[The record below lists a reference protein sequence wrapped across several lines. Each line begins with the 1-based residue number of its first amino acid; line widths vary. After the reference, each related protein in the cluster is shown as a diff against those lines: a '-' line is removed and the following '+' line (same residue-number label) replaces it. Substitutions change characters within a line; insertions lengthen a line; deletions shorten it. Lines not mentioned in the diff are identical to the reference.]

1 MLCALRGCR
10 LSALLL
16 SPFALLR
23 ERDMDKESEE
33 AERLEQMRALRE
45 EGKSYREIAQ
55 IMECS
60 PATVH
65 KYLAQTN

>member
-1 MLCALRGCR
+1 MRGCR

-33 AERLEQMRALRE
+33 GMTYQQIADELGYKDRSSI
-45 EGKSYREIAQ
+45 GKILKRNS
-55 IMECS
+55 
-60 PATVH
+60 
-65 KYLAQTN
+65 

>member
-1 MLCALRGCR
+1 M
-10 LSALLL
+10 
-16 SPFALLR
+16 LR
-23 ERDMDKESEE
+23 ERDMDKESED
-33 AERLEQMRALRE
+33 AERLEQMRTLRE

-65 KYLAQTN
+65 KYLAQSN